1 MSRRRTQPTP
11 YKITRFEYLKQ
22 TIAALTDDRSR
33 PWSDYPCLEWPYAR
47 MPHGYGT
54 VSVAKGQTM
63 AAHRLS
69 LQLSSPDISLAGLD
83 ACHHCDNRICFRP
96 VHLFAAPRQ
105 GNVDDMMS
113 KGRYGIRI
121 LPSGEAHPHAK
132 LTWDLVY
139 QIHAMRNSGLSQDKI
154 AKRLTISQNSIGSV
168 LRGETWKTPLI
179 PVAIGTR
186 ARRSVK
192 APWA

>member
-1 MSRRRTQPTP
+1 
-11 YKITRFEYLKQ
+11 
-22 TIAALTDDRSR
+22 
-33 PWSDYPCLEWPYAR
+33 

-179 PVAIGTR
+179 PIAIGTR